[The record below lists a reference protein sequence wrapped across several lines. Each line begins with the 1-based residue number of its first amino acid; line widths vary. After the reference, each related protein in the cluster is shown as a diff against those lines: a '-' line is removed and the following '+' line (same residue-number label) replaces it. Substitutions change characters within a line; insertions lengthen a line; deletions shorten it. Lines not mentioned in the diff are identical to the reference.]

1 MPPGCEATS
10 VTKTDAGTSYVAIGV
25 LGRLLF
31 PIQGGCLRAR
41 TRPCQYC
48 AAVKLSSSQQFN
60 IPSCQPDA
68 NDHALHAD
76 SALQM
81 AQQAASQTPAHVR
94 ARQARPAWYR
104 IKGQSPPQCIPSPP
118 AAALARLVRKS
129 PAAPTVEARDPSQ
142 LPPRM

>member
-81 AQQAASQTPAHVR
+81 AQHG
-94 ARQARPAWYR
+94 RQ
-104 IKGQSPPQCIPSPP
+104 SD
-118 AAALARLVRKS
+118 AL
-129 PAAPTVEARDPSQ
+129 EATGGRNV
-142 LPPRM
+142 